1 MASVMSLTRKTSTA
15 AKKHGKPGRQDLVEA
30 LAEREAELADARLQQ
45 AATAEVL
52 KGHRQV
58 ND

>member
-1 MASVMSLTRKTSTA
+1 MSLTRKTSTA